1 MQPDDFEQP
10 LVGSKAGAKDTH
22 ALGCLSCTTYP
33 TLASLERQDGKNCYR
48 RVKQGNIHVT
58 RVQVVFAST
67 EAFLSTTLELQ
78 ETLRSKL
85 KIPSFFFDRMYLQ
98 SSSFC
103 GYDVWLDKNEEVEFY
118 TYWARFTVKQTY
130 DKLQPKRTF
139 TPHIS
144 NHHNNPSE
152 WNTDIAIHGPQ
163 SVRHG

>member
-1 MQPDDFEQP
+1 MDTDKVIQ
-10 LVGSKAGAKDTH
+10 LVYNVSH
-22 ALGCLSCTTYP
+22 SCQFRETRWEE
-33 TLASLERQDGKNCYR
+33 LLQ
-48 RVKQGNIHVT
+48 NIHVT

>member
-1 MQPDDFEQP
+1 MDTDKVIQ
-10 LVGSKAGAKDTH
+10 LVYNVSH
-22 ALGCLSCTTYP
+22 SCQSRETRWEE
-33 TLASLERQDGKNCYR
+33 LLQ
-48 RVKQGNIHVT
+48 NIHVT

-118 TYWARFTVKQTY
+118 SIV
-130 DKLQPKRTF
+130 L
-139 TPHIS
+139 
-144 NHHNNPSE
+144 
-152 WNTDIAIHGPQ
+152 GPLYGKANIRQ
-163 SVRHG
+163 APAEEDVHTTHL